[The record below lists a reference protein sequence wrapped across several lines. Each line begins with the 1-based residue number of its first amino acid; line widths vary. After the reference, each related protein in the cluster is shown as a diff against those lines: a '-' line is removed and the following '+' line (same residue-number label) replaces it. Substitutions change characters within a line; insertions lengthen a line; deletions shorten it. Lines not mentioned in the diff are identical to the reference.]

1 MIYTRN
7 YVCIYSMYVYCLHS
21 LNVSFYLLWCMYRI
35 HYIIYHVLISD
46 YFHQVMWER
55 FLVGRWGLR
64 GCLSSHR
71 SRQRWGGNFAFGPAL
86 LHCPSGLSLSSLP
99 GEVFGYATSPC
110 ASRRCDSPARSLTV
124 PLLLIRLKWIQI
136 WPLDTWHI
144 NDGLYM
150 TTLGIYQLGLCIMLF
165 FYCLFC

>member
-1 MIYTRN
+1 MIYTFVTTSV
-7 YVCIYSMYVYCLHS
+7 YMYAYCLYS
-21 LNVSFYLLWCMYRI
+21 VGCFPLPSMI
-35 HYIIYHVLISD
+35 HVPYILHNLSCVLISD
-46 YFHQVMWER
+46 YFHEIMWER
-55 FLVGRWGLR
+55 FLGGRWGLR

-71 SRQRWGGNFAFGPAL
+71 SRPRWGGNFAFGPAL

-99 GEVFGYATSPC
+99 GEVFGYAASPC
-110 ASRRCDSPARSLTV
+110 ASRRRDSSARSLTV

-136 WPLDTWHI
+136 WPLDTLHI